1 MANISLGVPQ
11 GSILGPLLYI
21 IYTNDI
27 QFSSKFFHFI
37 NYADDTTLLNSMAQ
51 VHDSAV
57 VNTELKNV
65 CDWLSANR
73 LSLNIKKTKFMVF
86 HNKNKKVDTIA
97 FDIKVENMKI
107 DRISAFN
114 LLGITLD
121 EHLNWNSH
129 INVTSMKIA
138 RSVGILHKV
147 KNILPEYILKTLYN
161 SLVLPHLTYGILAW
175 GNNTSVL
182 NKLQKKAIRI
192 ISNVGYRDHTEPQF
206 KKLNILKLEDIYKTT
221 LLKFYFNY
229 CHKSL
234 HSYFN
239 CLELTPRFEM
249 HDYNVRSRKKLHIT
263 KVRTKMAESSIRYTL
278 PRLIN
283 ETATLI
289 LDKILTHSFQGFT
302 LYMKQFF
309 INKYKAECDITN
321 CFIYNR

>member
-11 GSILGPLLYI
+11 GSILGQLLYI

-37 NYADDTTLLNSMAQ
+37 NSADDTTLLNSMAQ

-138 RSVGILHKV
+138 RSVGILYKV

-175 GNNTSVL
+175 GNNISVL

-206 KKLNILKLEDIYKTT
+206 KKLNILKLEDIFKTT

-234 HSYFN
+234 PSYFN

-263 KVRTKMAESSIRYTL
+263 KVRTKMAESSIRYIL

-321 CFIYNR
+321 CFICNR